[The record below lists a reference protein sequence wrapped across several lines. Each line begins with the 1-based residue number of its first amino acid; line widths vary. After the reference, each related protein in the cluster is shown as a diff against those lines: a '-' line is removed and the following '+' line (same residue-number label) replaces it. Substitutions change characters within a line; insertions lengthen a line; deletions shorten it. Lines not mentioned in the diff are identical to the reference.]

1 MKTRN
6 LFVCFLVLLSTA
18 LIGRGAMA
26 AAPARGSLAV
36 LVTHQDG
43 TPAAGVEV
51 SLVGLPWKATTDAQG
66 RAEFPALAPGS
77 YLVQAAAPGGQK
89 ASAPVVVAEGPNEL
103 RLQLEAAVF
112 HEEVV
117 VSGAN
122 PGRLAE
128 TPQAVSVLS
137 DEALR
142 LATQPSLG
150 ETLRRE
156 AGVRSTFYS
165 PGASRPL
172 LRGLGGDR
180 IRVLQNGVDLGDA
193 SDTSPDHGV
202 ALESQQLERV
212 EILRG
217 PSALLYGSEAL
228 GGVVSVQGGGVPTEA
243 VGSPFAGSLTAS
255 FASNGDQRGVTTRLA
270 GQQGTLVW
278 QAGGG
283 KRRSEDYRSGFGDVA
298 NSFTRA
304 DQANLGLATLQSW
317 GILGV
322 ALDQYE
328 TRYGSPVEQ
337 DVQVDL
343 WRRRLELAAQLF
355 PASGPWRALRASLA
369 HVDYHHTEFEG
380 PLPGTVVRNWFTAGR
395 LELTHAPW
403 VGFSGILGVEWRQR
417 DLSVVGEESYLP
429 RTASTTGSL
438 FLWEHRELG
447 RWRWEVGLR
456 GDRFRH
462 EPRGEAPPRSFTL
475 ASFATSLTWDTGSP
489 LRPYLAV
496 SVAGKAPNPEE
507 LYSQGP
513 HAATGLFEVGDPRL
527 QRERSTTAELG
538 LLYRLEG
545 FRLQLNLFTSR
556 VRNFIYQTLTG
567 EQEHGFPVAQFTQA
581 KTRFWGGELAAH
593 WDLLHVAEKHLEL
606 TLQGDV
612 VRGELVDGPP
622 LPRMAPGRV
631 LGQLAF
637 FDSRWRLALGAEKV
651 FRATRTSPEET
662 PTPGYT
668 LLDLA
673 ISRRLV
679 GEKRVHLVALQAS
692 NLLDAKAANHTSFF
706 KEKSPLPGRSF
717 QVVYQLW
724 F

>member
-1 MKTRN
+1 MKTRYP
-6 LFVCFLVLLSTA
+6 FLYCLVILSTLLFGPA
-18 LIGRGAMA
+18 AFG
-26 AAPARGSLAV
+26 AAPARGNLVV
-36 LVTHQDG
+36 LVTHHDG
-43 TPAAGVEV
+43 SPAAGVEV
-51 SLVGLPWKATTDAQG
+51 SLVGLPWKAVTDAQG
-66 RAEFPALAPGS
+66 RATFPSLVPGS
-77 YLVQAAAPGGQK
+77 YLVQAAAPNGQR
-89 ASAPVVVAEGPNEL
+89 ASAQVLVAVGSNEL
-103 RLQLEAAVF
+103 RLKLEAAVF

-117 VSGAN
+117 VLGAN

-128 TPQAVSVLS
+128 APQAVSVLS
-137 DEALR
+137 GEALR
-142 LATQPSLG
+142 LAAQPSLG
-150 ETLRRE
+150 ETLRGE
-156 AGVRSTFYS
+156 VGVRSTFYA

-202 ALESQQLERV
+202 AVESHQLDRV

-228 GGVVSVQGGGVPTEA
+228 GGVVSLRGGGVPMEA
-243 VGSPFAGSLTAS
+243 VGSPFVGSFSTS
-255 FASNGDQRGVTTRLA
+255 FASNGDQRGAAVNLA
-270 GQQGTLVW
+270 GQLGTLVW
-278 QAGGG
+278 QAGGS
-283 KRRSEDYRSGFGDVA
+283 KRRSDDYHSGFGDVP
-298 NSFTRA
+298 NSFTRG
-304 DQANLGLATLQSW
+304 DQANLGFATLQSW
-317 GILGV
+317 GLLGV

-328 TRYGSPVEQ
+328 TRYGSPVEEE
-337 DVQVDL
+337 VQVDL

-355 PASGPWRALRASLA
+355 PNAGPWRAFRASLA

-380 PLPGTVVRNWFTAGR
+380 SNPGTVVRNRFTSGR

-403 VGFSGILGVEWRQR
+403 AGFSGILGVEWRDR
-417 DLSVVGEESYLP
+417 DLAVAGEESYLP
-429 RTASTTGSL
+429 RTASTTASL
-438 FLWEHRELG
+438 FLWEHREFG

-462 EPRGEAPPRSFTL
+462 EPRTDAPPRSFTL
-475 ASFATSLTWDTGSP
+475 ASFATALTWDTGSP

-496 SVAGKAPNPEE
+496 SVAGKAPNAEE
-507 LYSQGP
+507 LYSNGP
-513 HAATGLFEVGDPRL
+513 HAATGLFEVGDPSL

-538 LLYRLEG
+538 LLYRLEDL
-545 FRLQLNLFTSR
+545 RLQLNLFASR

-567 EQEHGFPVAQFTQA
+567 EEEDDYPVAQFTQA
-581 KTRFWGGELAAH
+581 KTQFWGGELALH
-593 WDLLHVAEKHLEL
+593 LDLLHAAEKHLEL
-606 TLQGDV
+606 VVQGDV

-631 LGQLAF
+631 LGQLAL
-637 FDSRWRLALGAEKV
+637 FDHQWRLAFGAEKV
-651 FRATRTSPEET
+651 FRATRTSPQET

-673 ISRRLV
+673 LSRRFV
-679 GEKRVHLVALQAS
+679 GEQRVHLVALQAS
-692 NLLDAKAANHTSFF
+692 NLLDAKAQNHTSFF

-717 QVVYQLW
+717 KAVYQVW